1 METHVREENASSI
14 IQSVVPGWR
23 FDENYQHSERGRIWV
38 VWDPSVSLIVYKRS
52 AQAITCGVFDRASN
66 VLFIVVFVYALNTAI
81 QKRDL
86 WTEIEDTCNLPVV
99 KNLPTLVLGDFNQI
113 LTADEHY
120 SINPFTLPVRGMEEF
135 QECLSRSDLVDLEAR
150 GTHFTWG
157 NGGPEDPILR
167 KLDRVLGNE
176 KWRDQ
181 FPEVYAPLTVPVT
194 PTIPLV
200 WLI

>member
-66 VLFIVVFVYALNTAI
+66 VLFIVVFVYAFNTAI

-135 QECLSRSDLVDLEAR
+135 QECLSRSDLEAR
-150 GTHFTWG
+150 GKHFTWG
-157 NGGPEDPILR
+157 NGRPEDPILR

-176 KWRDQ
+176 KRRDQ
-181 FPEVYAPLTVPVT
+181 FPEVYALFDCPGDSDHSP
-194 PTIPLV
+194 
-200 WLI
+200 